1 MLSSASRVTL
11 RSKAEQPRPRERA
24 YVALGSNLGDRAAH
38 LQRAR
43 EALSALPDT
52 ELLAATS
59 IEETAPLGGMEQP
72 SYLNQMVLLDTAL
85 EPRALLERCQAIER
99 QEGRI
104 RTERWGARTL
114 DLDIV
119 RFGDRHVHEEDLI
132 IPHPELANRDFW
144 RRELAELSSDER

>member
-1 MLSSASRVTL
+1 VS
-11 RSKAEQPRPRERA
+11 
-24 YVALGSNLGDRAAH
+24 
-38 LQRAR
+38 
-43 EALSALPDT
+43 
-52 ELLAATS
+52 S
-59 IEETAPLGGMEQP
+59 IEETAPLGGMQQP

-85 EPRALLERCQAIER
+85 DPRALLERCQAIER
-99 QEGRI
+99 QEGRT

-144 RRELAELSSDER
+144 RRELAELRSDER